1 MVRRKMEAPSPSVMC
16 AARLFFFGLI
26 FSFGFFQ
33 GQVRPFQGS
42 LLAPFAL
49 SLPFYRRPDGDG
61 GVFVT
66 ATLNE
71 RVCVCVCVLEGG
83 GGGIEMEGGEIG
95 YWRRHPSTSGVS
107 VCDYRYQL
115 WRTVEDGG
123 LRERERKNCF
133 LRRKRKRKRRET
145 KWKVG
150 GRRIGC
156 DIAVAASANGA
167 QVLATASVH
176 THTHTPTLGHTHT
189 HVLTRTGRIVPEAI
203 DSLSLNWSPVR
214 LR

>member
-83 GGGIEMEGGEIG
+83 EGELRWREGKLVIGGAIRQRPAYRCVITGTSCGG
-95 YWRRHPSTSGVS
+95 P
-107 VCDYRYQL
+107 
-115 WRTVEDGG
+115 
-123 LRERERKNCF
+123 
-133 LRRKRKRKRRET
+133 
-145 KWKVG
+145 WKM
-150 GRRIGC
+150 
-156 DIAVAASANGA
+156 AV
-167 QVLATASVH
+167 
-176 THTHTPTLGHTHT
+176 
-189 HVLTRTGRIVPEAI
+189 
-203 DSLSLNWSPVR
+203 
-214 LR
+214 